1 MNIKIPEDEKKI
13 KISICLDPKIDKM
26 VEKIIIDK
34 KFYKKSRFIEFL
46 IKKYAEE
53 NDYQFKEPK

>member
-46 IKKYAEE
+46 IKKYAKD